1 MDSDPFDRKVS
12 EPPEIVVIPDYP
24 ADLGAD
30 FAADVAAAAPFVT
43 PTPVVEPAP
52 AAVPGPTS
60 EPTPAGEPQLGDKPS
75 HVELGGWRTGSDYA
89 GMALTGAAIVLGL
102 GVVGLLGYVGYSIF
116 AAIFGALSAA
126 AVGAAGGLPL
136 LLIAG
141 AAFFVLGGRGRGGAV
156 TAGASSGVATV
167 VRAPALVGMGLV
179 RAAASMPGVPGAASR
194 RTRRRG
200 VVGAPTPV
208 RSVTRSALPSFGGPS
223 AGGQSVPSEFTGTT
237 VSSPLGRVFG
247 RAPRVLSEQ
256 SVSTAGYA
264 YAPGGGYS
272 TAAGKPQSLLSR
284 VLRGSV
290 APVGVPM
297 TEVRSSWRARLMG
310 APATVMAPAVAASN
324 MPLLESGRGYG
335 RTASA
340 LFGSSAPSAY
350 FANPGADLGIVGKLR
365 RRSFRSAP
373 VIGGRRVAGS
383 DVPIEWLV
391 DTLTNR
397 WIRRMRTATT
407 DDQVFNA
414 FRSVK
419 GRKCRYCAVGFL
431 WDESDPN
438 GWYNGGTWAVP
449 RWRHRDAEAL
459 FDRYGLEFL
468 WNISNLYEAKMMNLK
483 QLADL
488 VEKECQGGDIPK

>member
-1 MDSDPFDRKVS
+1 
-12 EPPEIVVIPDYP
+12 VVIPDYP

-30 FAADVAAAAPFVT
+30 FAADVAAAAPPFVA
-43 PTPVVEPAP
+43 PVPVVEPAP
-52 AAVPGPTS
+52 TAVPGPAS
-60 EPTPAGEPQLGDKPS
+60 EPTPVAEPVEVDKPS

-89 GMALTGAAIVLGL
+89 GMAITGAAIVLGL
-102 GVVGLLGYVGYSIF
+102 GVVGLVGYVGYSIF
-116 AAIFGALSAA
+116 AAIFGALSGA
-126 AVGAAGGLPL
+126 AVGAAGVLPL

-141 AAFFVLGGRGRGGAV
+141 VAFFVFGGRGRGGAV

-167 VRAPALVGMGLV
+167 VRTSALIGVGLV
-179 RAAASMPGVPGAASR
+179 RAAASMPGVPGSAGR
-194 RTRRRG
+194 RARRRG
-200 VVGAPTPV
+200 AVGSPAPV
-208 RSVTRSALPSFGGPS
+208 RSVTRTALPSFGGPS
-223 AGGQSVPSEFTGTT
+223 VGGQSVPAEFTGTT
-237 VSSPLGRVFG
+237 VSSPLGRMFG

-256 SVSTAGYA
+256 SMSTAGYA
-264 YAPGGGYS
+264 YAPGAGYS
-272 TAAGKPQSLLSR
+272 TTASQPQSLLSR
-284 VLRGSV
+284 VFRGSV
-290 APVGVPM
+290 APGAAPM

-310 APATVMAPAVAASN
+310 APATVMTPAVAASN

-397 WIRRMRTATT
+397 WIRRMRNATT

-449 RWRHRDAEAL
+449 RWRHRDQEAL
-459 FDRYGLEFL
+459 YDRYGLEFL
-468 WNISNLYEAKMMNLK
+468 WNISNIYEAKSMNLK
-483 QLADL
+483 QIADL
-488 VEKECQGGDIPK
+488 VEKECQGGEIPK

>member
-1 MDSDPFDRKVS
+1 
-12 EPPEIVVIPDYP
+12 VVIPDYP

-30 FAADVAAAAPFVT
+30 FAADVAAAAPPFVA

-52 AAVPGPTS
+52 VPPSGPAA
-60 EPTPAGEPQLGDKPS
+60 EPTPVTEPGLADKPS
-75 HVELGGWRTGSDYA
+75 HVDMGGWRTGSDYA
-89 GMALTGAAIVLGL
+89 GMALTGVAIVLGL
-102 GVVGLLGYVGYSIF
+102 GVVGLVGYVGYSIF
-116 AAIFGALSAA
+116 AAIFGALSTA
-126 AVGAAGGLPL
+126 AVGAAGVLPL

-141 AAFFVLGGRGRGGAV
+141 VAFFFFGGRGRGGAA

-167 VRAPALVGMGLV
+167 VRAPVLVGVGLV
-179 RAAASMPGVPGAASR
+179 RAAASMPGVPGSAGR
-194 RTRRRG
+194 RARRRG
-200 VVGAPTPV
+200 VAGAVAPV
-208 RSVTRSALPSFGGPS
+208 RSVTRSALPSFGGQS
-223 AGGQSVPSEFTGTT
+223 VDDQSVPAEFTGTT
-237 VSSPLGRVFG
+237 VSSPLGRMFG

-256 SVSTAGYA
+256 SMSTAGYA
-264 YAPGGGYS
+264 YAPGAGYS
-272 TAAGKPQSLLSR
+272 PGAGKPQSLLSR
-284 VLRGSV
+284 VFRGSV
-290 APVGVPM
+290 APVAAPM
-297 TEVRSSWRARLMG
+297 TEVRSTWRARLMG
-310 APATVMAPAVAASN
+310 APATVMTPAMAASN
-324 MPLLESGRGYG
+324 MPRLESGRGFG

-373 VIGGRRVAGS
+373 VVGGRRVAGS

-397 WIRRMRTATT
+397 WIRRMRTATI
-407 DDQVFNA
+407 DDQVFNT
-414 FRSVK
+414 FMSRDG
-419 GRKCRYCAVGFL
+419 GRCRFCAVGFL

-468 WNISNLYEAKMMNLK
+468 WNISNLYEAKVMNLK